1 MPPKKTT
8 PEGELTAPELR
19 KLIRA
24 HNILSKI
31 TIPKGTDRQGLIK
44 LIEGKKYKIDH
55 KNKVIKPQQQRG
67 KQITLKNA
75 EELTKPKP
83 VSEAVKKQRAEKKKE
98 KEEEKKKEIK
108 IAKKEAVQEFKK
120 KQKEAQK
127 KKPAPKPKVMKKEDE
142 VRPKEKTGR
151 PRVDPKKKK
160 VIEPKKEEPKPRR
173 KLKGRLTGVRDK
185 ETARI
190 EKEIPEFYA
199 PDKERDNKSNKIK
212 QDIILSY
219 RKIKSSGDKELIK
232 QARELLEQSKSRV
245 RVEKDITFNQ
255 DLLSILKNI
264 NQLEKKPKKEVK
276 KEEPKKEVKKEEPK
290 KEVKKEEPKKKLN
303 KQEEA
308 FNKSGIIPAVR
319 KQIGKLVEEWEKVR
333 PELLKTL
340 QDKDGNPI
348 KKVKGGKRP
357 LFTREK
363 DKAQKEAYKVLK
375 EIFKKGGYAQ
385 PSRNSSDDLFNLD
398 IRSWEIYGGLP
409 TPQLKKIATDRRNKK
424 IEEIRARKEARK
436 KAEENK

>member
-1 MPPKKTT
+1 MAPKSKT

-31 TIPKGTDRQGLIK
+31 VIPKGTDRQGLIK
-44 LIEGKKYKIDH
+44 LIEGKNYKVDH
-55 KNKVIKPQQQRG
+55 DKKVIRPKQQRG
-67 KQITLKNA
+67 KQITLKKA

-83 VSEAVKKQRAEKKKE
+83 VSEEVKKKRAEKKKE
-98 KEEEKKKEIK
+98 QEEAKQKDIK

-120 KQKEAQK
+120 KKKEAQK
-127 KKPAPKPKVMKKEDE
+127 KQPKPEPKPKPKVMKKEDE
-142 VRPKEKTGR
+142 VRPKEKVGR
-151 PRVDPKKKK
+151 PKVDPKKIK
-160 VIEPKKEEPKPRR
+160 VIEPKKKEEPKPRR

-255 DLLSILKNI
+255 DLLSILKKI
-264 NQLEKKPKKEVK
+264 NDLGK
-276 KEEPKKEVKKEEPK
+276 EPKKEVKKEEPK
-290 KEVKKEEPKKKLN
+290 KEEPKKEDRLTQLNNEVKKEVLPIFYDWLKNKDKKLYSEVKKFSKWKVPPVVDEETMKIIKKGVKNPRPKYYQEKEKMIKEAKKKFTELH
-303 KQEEA
+303 KKYKYATPHREFTLIQDGILQGRGYEPLGIKRDEKMIKEY
-308 FNKSGIIPAVR
+308 FNRR
-319 KQIGKLVEEWEKVR
+319 KNEREQ
-333 PELLKTL
+333 
-340 QDKDGNPI
+340 I
-348 KKVKGGKRP
+348 KK
-357 LFTREK
+357 EK
-363 DKAQKEAYKVLK
+363 E
-375 EIFKKGGYAQ
+375 G
-385 PSRNSSDDLFNLD
+385 N
-398 IRSWEIYGGLP
+398 
-409 TPQLKKIATDRRNKK
+409 
-424 IEEIRARKEARK
+424 
-436 KAEENK
+436 